1 MPILLAENV
10 NGTSSELAAVL
21 AASGFQVEMESDS
34 AALQTKGASDDIEA
48 VILDL
53 AASGMDGLAPLKHW
67 RAGGRALPVLVLSAS
82 GTWNERVAAIEA
94 GADDYLPR
102 PFRPEEAIARLR
114 SILRRSVGAK
124 APVLVSGPLML
135 DPRSQ
140 RVTRSGM
147 ALGLTPQE
155 YRLLN
160 YLMHHAGRIVTRAEL
175 MEQLYAGTDG
185 RDINAIEV
193 LIGRVRRK
201 VGAGAIETRRGL
213 GYIVNHGP
221 ARAAE

>member
-1 MPILLAENV
+1 MLILLAENAD
-10 NGTSSELAAVL
+10 GPSSDLAPLLV
-21 AASGFQVEMESDS
+21 ASGYRVEVDGDGQ
-34 AALQTKGASDDIEA
+34 AIQCKGGCGAYAA

-53 AASGMDGLAPLKHW
+53 ALEACDGLAMLKSW
-67 RAGGRALPVLVLSAS
+67 RLGGQVLPVLALSAM

-94 GADDYLPR
+94 GADDYLQR
-102 PFRPEEAIARLR
+102 PFRPEEALARLR
-114 SILRRSVGAK
+114 SILRRSVGSN